1 LIRFNVIIGV
11 QVMIETIFNPM
22 GSRASL
28 GARSMLFLVFVLTL
42 AGCGYHVG
50 GQGNALPA
58 NLHTIAVPAFVNKTS
73 RYRVEQKF
81 TGAVIREFLAR
92 SAYRVV
98 SDPAAGDAVL
108 NGEVTS
114 LESVVAVFD
123 STTGRATSMLVTVKM
138 KVWLV
143 DREAKTEI
151 YRNDNFVFRQP
162 YAVSSDIPNFF
173 DEQNPA
179 LDRLSRDFAS
189 QLVAAILEKF

>member
-1 LIRFNVIIGV
+1 MGESKTNLQKSSTRLRILQAIVVIV
-11 QVMIETIFNPM
+11 
-22 GSRASL
+22 S
-28 GARSMLFLVFVLTL
+28 L
-42 AGCGYHVG
+42 AGVMSNCGYHVG
-50 GQGNALPA
+50 GQGSALPA

-73 RYRVEQKF
+73 RYRVEQKL

-123 STTGRATSMLVTVKM
+123 STTGRATSMLVTVHM
-138 KVWLV
+138 KVLLV
-143 DREAKTEI
+143 DRNTKAEI

-162 YAVSSDIPNFF
+162 YAISTDIPNFF

-179 LDRLSRDFAS
+179 LDRMSRDFAEK
-189 QLVAAILEKF
+189 LVAGILEKF

>member
-1 LIRFNVIIGV
+1 MQNCQTNLKNTFRGSGSFSALALLALIVV
-11 QVMIETIFNPM
+11 
-22 GSRASL
+22 
-28 GARSMLFLVFVLTL
+28 FLE
-42 AGCGYHVG
+42 GCGYHVG
-50 GQGNALPA
+50 GQGTALPA
-58 NLHTIAVPAFVNKTS
+58 NLHTIAIPAFVNKTS
-73 RYRVEQKF
+73 RYRVEQKL

-92 SAYRVV
+92 SSYHVV

-108 NGEVTS
+108 SGEVTS

-123 STTGRATSMLVTVKM
+123 STTGRATSMLVTVHM
-138 KVWLV
+138 KVSMV
-143 DREAKTEI
+143 ERETKVEI

-162 YAVSSDIPNFF
+162 YAISTDVPNFF

>member
-1 LIRFNVIIGV
+1 MHNHQTKMYKPLERL
-11 QVMIETIFNPM
+11 
-22 GSRASL
+22 RSL
-28 GARSMLFLVFVLTL
+28 GAIVVLVSL
-42 AGCGYHVG
+42 AAALSGCGYHVG
-50 GQGNALPA
+50 GQGSALPA
-58 NLHTIAVPAFVNKTS
+58 NLHTIAIPAFVNKTS
-73 RYRVEQKF
+73 RYRVEQKL
-81 TGAVIREFLAR
+81 TGAVIHEFLAR

-98 SDPAAGDAVL
+98 SDPSAGDAVL

-123 STTGRATSMLVTVKM
+123 STTGRATSMLVTVRM

-143 DREAKTEI
+143 DRETKAEI

-162 YAVSSDIPNFF
+162 YAISTDVPNFF

-179 LDRLSRDFAS
+179 LDRLSRDFAG

>member
-1 LIRFNVIIGV
+1 MQNCQTNLKNIFRPTKFGV
-11 QVMIETIFNPM
+11 P
-22 GSRASL
+22 A
-28 GARSMLFLVFVLTL
+28 MLVLVAVVL

-50 GQGNALPA
+50 GQGTALPA
-58 NLHTIAVPAFVNKTS
+58 NLHTIAIPAFVNKTS
-73 RYRVEQKF
+73 RYRVEQKL

-92 SAYRVV
+92 SSYHVV
-98 SDPAAGDAVL
+98 SDPAAGDVVL

-123 STTGRATSMLVTVKM
+123 STTGRATSMLVTVHM
-138 KVWLV
+138 KVSMV
-143 DREAKTEI
+143 ERESKKEI

-162 YAVSSDIPNFF
+162 YAISSDVPNFF

>member
-1 LIRFNVIIGV
+1 MLKTDIELKKRFIRTPDLSLI
-11 QVMIETIFNPM
+11 
-22 GSRASL
+22 A
-28 GARSMLFLVFVLTL
+28 ALVLIAATF

-50 GQGNALPA
+50 GQGTALPT
-58 NLHTIAVPAFVNKTS
+58 NLHTIAIPAFVNKTS
-73 RYRVEQKF
+73 RYRVEQKL

-92 SAYRVV
+92 SSYHVV

-123 STTGRATSMLVTVKM
+123 STTGRATSMLVTVHL
-138 KVWLV
+138 KVLLV
-143 DREAKTEI
+143 DRQTKAEI

-162 YAVSSDIPNFF
+162 YAISSDVPNFF